1 VTDFE
6 ITDKRAIVP
15 EVIMSIRFGFV
26 STRFSGT
33 DGVSLESFKWAEVL
47 ENAGHTCYWFAGE
60 LEREPDSSFLVPEAH
75 FSHPKIEWINNNV
88 MGRPNRKP
96 AITDM
101 IHELRA
107 KIKANLYQFIHQFS
121 IDILVVQNAAT
132 IPMNI
137 PLGLALAETI
147 SESQIPAIAHH
158 HDFAWERDRF
168 AVNGVGEYIQMAF
181 PPKLPTMAHVVINS
195 AAREALS
202 HRTGLSSTYI
212 PNIMDFENPP
222 SRHKVTNGFRET
234 NGLGPDDIV
243 ILQPTRVVQ
252 RKGIEHA
259 IEMVKQLNIDN
270 CKLLVSHEAGDE
282 GFEYHGWLVQKA
294 RQVGVDLRFVETGLS
309 GRFDRISGG
318 DNCFS
323 LWDAYRHADFV
334 TFPSVCEGFG
344 NALLEAV
351 YFQKPVMVNRYSTY
365 IRDIEPLGFDFVTM
379 DGIVTQSTVERVRAL
394 LTDRDRCRRICRH
407 NYRVATKH
415 FSYRILRDRLG
426 EILSNL
432 TGDRICLDSDELL
445 YPEKIVQ
452 FNTPVRRAA
461 MAP

>member
-1 VTDFE
+1 
-6 ITDKRAIVP
+6 
-15 EVIMSIRFGFV
+15 MSIRFGFV

-60 LEREPDSSFLVPEAH
+60 LEREPESSFLMPEAH
-75 FSHPKIEWINNNV
+75 FLHPKIEWINQNV

-96 AITDM
+96 AITEM

-107 KIKANLYQFIHQFS
+107 KIKANLYQFIHQFN
-121 IDILVVQNAAT
+121 IDILVVQNALT
-132 IPMNI
+132 IPMNV

-147 SESQIPAIAHH
+147 SESQIPTIAHH
-158 HDFAWERDRF
+158 HDFAWERDRY
-168 AVNGVGEYIQMAF
+168 AVNGIGEYIQMAF
-181 PPKLPTMAHVVINS
+181 PPKLPTVAHVVINS
-195 AAREALS
+195 SAREELA
-202 HRTGLSSTYI
+202 HRSGVSSTYI
-212 PNIMDFENPP
+212 PNMMDFENPP
-222 SRHKVTNGFRET
+222 LRHKITNGFRQI

-259 IEMVKQLNIDN
+259 IEVVKQLKIEN

-282 GFEYHGWLVQKA
+282 GFEYHGWLIQRA
-294 RQVGVDLRFVETGLS
+294 RQEGVDLRFVETDLS
-309 GRFDRISGG
+309 GHFDRISGG
-318 DNCFS
+318 DKRFS

-334 TFPSVCEGFG
+334 TFPSLCEGFG

-379 DGIVTQSTVERVRAL
+379 DGIVTQSTVESVREI
-394 LTDRDRCRRICRH
+394 LTDSDRRRKICRH
-407 NYRVATKH
+407 NYQVAAKH
-415 FSYRILRDRLG
+415 FSYRVLRNRLE
-426 EILSNL
+426 EILSHL
-432 TGDRICLDSDELL
+432 TGERICLDSDNLL
-445 YPEKIVQ
+445 PMRNVVHL
-452 FNTPVRRAA
+452 NPPVRSAA
-461 MAP
+461 LAP